1 MKMKKTQKMMM
12 SLAVSFIML
21 ASAVSPVFAANTSD
35 TTLPTGFISYSSNV
49 TTAVRSKTNT
59 TPVYIKNTSG
69 MNLWVYANGGSKPSN
84 PSVTESTG
92 TTQGGFAKVLPGQY
106 VIHTLIYENGYR
118 NAWLNI
124 STATNGVSG
133 KCKGVWSPDTAG
145 SYASAN

>member
-49 TTAVRSKTNT
+49 TTTVRSKTNT

-84 PSVTESTG
+84 PSVVYSTG
-92 TTQGGFAKVLPGQY
+92 TTQGGFAKVLSGQY

-118 NAWLNI
+118 SAWLNI

-133 KCKGVWSPDTAG
+133 NCKGVWSPDTAG
-145 SYASAN
+145 SYTSAN